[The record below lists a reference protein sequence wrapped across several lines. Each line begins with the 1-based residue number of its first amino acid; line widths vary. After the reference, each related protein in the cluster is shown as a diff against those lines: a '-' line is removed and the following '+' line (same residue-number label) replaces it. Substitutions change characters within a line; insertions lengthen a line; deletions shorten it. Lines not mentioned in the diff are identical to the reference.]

1 MGQEVSPGLGLVQV
15 SDVTNEGRPSGE
27 KINRGRVIQ
36 GPVPV
41 QQVGRSK
48 NNLY

>member
-15 SDVTNEGRPSGE
+15 SAVTNEGPPSGE

-41 QQVGRSK
+41 QQVGRS
-48 NNLY
+48 